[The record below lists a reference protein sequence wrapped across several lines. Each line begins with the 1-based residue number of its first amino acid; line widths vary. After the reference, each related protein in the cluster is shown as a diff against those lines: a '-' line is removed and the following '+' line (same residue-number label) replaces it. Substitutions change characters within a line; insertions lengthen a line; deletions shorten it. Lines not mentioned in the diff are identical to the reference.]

1 MKTVKTIC
9 ALIAAV
15 LLCGCQT
22 LPGNSPGASA
32 VTGGTVTG
40 GGVPDAELTA
50 KDYSS
55 LVGVDALGRVFN
67 AAGAKGTENMW
78 AAFTGCG
85 RDSIR

>member
-50 KDYSS
+50 KD
-55 LVGVDALGRVFN
+55 
-67 AAGAKGTENMW
+67 
-78 AAFTGCG
+78 
-85 RDSIR
+85 